1 MLDESG
7 YALEHE
13 MLSLV
18 KTDPILEDYGDMQ
31 SVICFCDNPAS
42 DDNYHKRQIL
52 STNFKAADDALYA
65 VKEKGKNNYR
75 MEYYK
80 NRRDNQKQAEA

>member
-7 YALEHE
+7 YALDHE

-31 SVICFCDNPAS
+31 SVICLCDNPADVS
-42 DDNYHKRQIL
+42 QY
-52 STNFKAADDALYA
+52 T
-65 VKEKGKNNYR
+65 VK
-75 MEYYK
+75 
-80 NRRDNQKQAEA
+80 